1 MTGLLAVIDAE
12 LARLH
17 AQIEALDIVR
27 ELLEPVY
34 QAPEQPTTT
43 GAHDPVERP
52 GAEFTPPERPMF
64 PDPAT
69 GAMREPLRCQRCGMR
84 LKPDGGCPDP
94 GCTWERHET
103 RVAHARKVWTAP
115 HR

>member
-1 MTGLLAVIDAE
+1 MTEHKTIGAFCPACGERVRASDPNVQRDDVRWHLAC
-12 LARLH
+12 
-17 AQIEALDIVR
+17 
-27 ELLEPVY
+27 
-34 QAPEQPTTT
+34 TT

-52 GAEFTPPERPMF
+52 GAELTPPERPMF